1 MLRLSP
7 VPFTTIFRHRS
18 ISRFMTCFVPF
29 LNPFADVG
37 RTILQ
42 LDLARFAACKKSNC
56 FPIHK
61 SYLFQVKRQVCG
73 ICFCI
78 EKRLQFRQI
87 LFLYPTLRSKI
98 TSPSSSDLL
107 ILSKLA
113 GYTAARWP
121 YASD

>member
-1 MLRLSP
+1 MLGLSP

-61 SYLFQVKRQVCG
+61 SYLFQVKRQVRG
-73 ICFCI
+73 VCFGI

-87 LFLYPTLRSKI
+87 LFLYPTAEIEDHQPIILRS
-98 TSPSSSDLL
+98 SNSQQ
-107 ILSKLA
+107 LA
-113 GYTAARWP
+113 GYAAARWP